1 MTAGE
6 FASDVVRL
14 EYLDCSPLVERVVL
28 NALEPLGDKQF
39 HLLRRGCRMVKT
51 LRVNN
56 LISAV
61 IDRRYSMLAGEA
73 K

>member
-6 FASDVVRL
+6 CASGAVRL
-14 EYLDCSPLVERVVL
+14 EYLDCHPLVERVVPI
-28 NALEPLGDKQF
+28 ALEPLGDKRF
-39 HLLRRGCRMVKT
+39 HLLRHGCRMVKT

-61 IDRRYSMLAGEA
+61 IDRRYSM
-73 K
+73 